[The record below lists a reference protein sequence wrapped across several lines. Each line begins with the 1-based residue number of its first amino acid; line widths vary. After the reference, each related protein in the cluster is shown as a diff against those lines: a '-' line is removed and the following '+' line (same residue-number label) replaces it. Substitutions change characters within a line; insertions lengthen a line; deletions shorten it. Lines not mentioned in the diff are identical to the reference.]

1 MKQIEASI
9 ITIGDELL
17 IGQTIDTN
25 SAFIAQEL
33 NKIGIWVKRRVAIAD
48 DKAAILKTLAVE
60 GKESSIVII
69 TGGLGPTAD
78 DITKPTLCEYFK
90 TKLVVDEGVLQNVT
104 EIFQK
109 LGRPM
114 IERNAKQAE
123 VPESCVV
130 LPNRRGTAPGMWFGP
145 PAPQEGIPDAQPLTD
160 AVNSQSAGLNTAKA
174 RDNSSQKQESAAAF
188 HSLQSGLSSAGAP
201 SLSEEGRDE
210 AYSRTGSREAG
221 PIYISLPG
229 VPHEMKGLMLD
240 SVIPKLKETFTL
252 PAVVHRTLLTAG
264 QGESFVAERLAG
276 FEAALP
282 PFIKLAYL
290 PAYGMVRLRLTGKG
304 DDQNTIAT
312 AVDEAFENLQLLVK
326 EWMIIDKDVTLAEA
340 ISKLLKEEN
349 KTLATAES
357 CTGGYIA
364 HLITSLPGASSFFY
378 GSVVSYANRAKETVL
393 HVAPQ
398 TLAEHGAVSE
408 QTVCQMATGACTLLQ
423 TDYAVAT
430 SGIMGPDGGSAGKP
444 VGTVWIAVAGK
455 TGVVKA
461 QKFRFHFDRTRNI
474 HHAANAA
481 LLLLRSVVLA
491 ETKG

>member
-1 MKQIEASI
+1 
-9 ITIGDELL
+9 
-17 IGQTIDTN
+17 
-25 SAFIAQEL
+25 
-33 NKIGIWVKRRVAIAD
+33 
-48 DKAAILKTLAVE
+48 
-60 GKESSIVII
+60 
-69 TGGLGPTAD
+69 
-78 DITKPTLCEYFK
+78 
-90 TKLVVDEGVLQNVT
+90 
-104 EIFQK
+104 
-109 LGRPM
+109 M

-123 VPESCVV
+123 VPEACVV

-145 PAPQEGIPDAQPLTD
+145 PLPQEGMPDVQPLPD
-160 AVNSQSAGLNTAKA
+160 EA
-174 RDNSSQKQESAAAF
+174 EP
-188 HSLQSGLSSAGAP
+188 LQSRLSGTGA
-201 SLSEEGRDE
+201 
-210 AYSRTGSREAG
+210 

-252 PAVVHRTLLTAG
+252 PALVHRTLLTAG

-304 DDQNTIAT
+304 DDQNTVAT
-312 AVDEAFENLQLLVK
+312 AVDKAFENLQLLVK
-326 EWMIIDKDVTLAEA
+326 EWMIIDKDATLAEA
-340 ISKLLKEEN
+340 ISTLLKEEN

-378 GSVVSYANRAKETVL
+378 GSVVSYANHAKETVL
-393 HVAPQ
+393 QVTPQ